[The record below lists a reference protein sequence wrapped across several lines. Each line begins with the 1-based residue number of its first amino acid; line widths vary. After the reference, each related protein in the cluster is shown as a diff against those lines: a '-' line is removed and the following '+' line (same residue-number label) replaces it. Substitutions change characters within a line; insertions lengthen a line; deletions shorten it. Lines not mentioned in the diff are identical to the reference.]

1 MSQHALPTLDLRH
14 CFDHAS
20 AHKQPVEK
28 RILVVRVNPTVA
40 RMILQ
45 DDVHTL
51 LFQSVNHFVNKKS
64 AALIGTC
71 PTVGKCI
78 LLNSL
83 LPLIKLTNVEQSEM
97 RHRLSSPPIRRIPA

>member
-20 AHKQPVEK
+20 AHKQTVEK

-64 AALIGTC
+64 AALIGIWFFQIGVWVL
-71 PTVGKCI
+71 PASAS
-78 LLNSL
+78 NSL
-83 LPLIKLTNVEQSEM
+83 
-97 RHRLSSPPIRRIPA
+97 